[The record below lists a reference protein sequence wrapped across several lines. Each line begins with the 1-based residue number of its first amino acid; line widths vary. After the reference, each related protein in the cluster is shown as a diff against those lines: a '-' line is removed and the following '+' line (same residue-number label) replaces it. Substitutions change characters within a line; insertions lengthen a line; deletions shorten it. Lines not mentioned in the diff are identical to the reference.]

1 MAYTYCAI
9 LYIKIREREMIFTFF
24 AKSTI
29 GKIVSEMNKNG
40 DLPGVD
46 RNSVRDGDS
55 GTTSECFYFFL

>member
-1 MAYTYCAI
+1 
-9 LYIKIREREMIFTFF
+9 MIFTFF